1 MGGPQA
7 MYGPDMI
14 YLAMKIFF
22 LNFNTMFFWQFEK
35 KKKKKLYKIFLK
47 LKKKSLMAKYIMS
60 VP

>member
-22 LNFNTMFFWQFEK
+22 LKFNIMFFWQYEK
-35 KKKKKLYKIFLK
+35 QKKKLYKIFLK

-60 VP
+60 AP

>member
-35 KKKKKLYKIFLK
+35 QKKKKKHCIKFF
-47 LKKKSLMAKYIMS
+47 
-60 VP
+60 